1 MKSQSWPRLDSLLFL
16 LSLNNPFFPLQFP
29 PELGDDEH
37 GEGDDDEHDES
48 DDEHGEGGGEHGE
61 GGDDDDDGLFGVGA
75 GDGDDDGWKEAVC

>member
-29 PELGDDEH
+29 PEPGDDEH
-37 GEGDDDEHDES
+37 GEGDG
-48 DDEHGEGGGEHGE
+48 DEHGEGGDGEHGE
-61 GGDDDDDGLFGVGA
+61 GGDNDDGLFSVGA

>member
-29 PELGDDEH
+29 PEPGDDEH
-37 GEGDDDEHDES
+37 GEGDDDEH
-48 DDEHGEGGGEHGE
+48 GE
-61 GGDDDDDGLFGVGA
+61 GGDGEHSEGGDNDDGLFSVGA

>member
-29 PELGDDEH
+29 PEPGDDEH
-37 GEGDDDEHDES
+37 GEGDDDEH
-48 DDEHGEGGGEHGE
+48 GEGGDGEHGE
-61 GGDDDDDGLFGVGA
+61 GGDDDDDGLFSVFA

>member
-29 PELGDDEH
+29 PEPG
-37 GEGDDDEHDES
+37 

-61 GGDDDDDGLFGVGA
+61 HGDDEDDVFGVGA
-75 GDGDDDGWKEAVC
+75 GDGDDDGSKEAVC

>member
-29 PELGDDEH
+29 PEPG
-37 GEGDDDEHDES
+37 

-61 GGDDDDDGLFGVGA
+61 GGDDDDEDDLFGVGA

>member
-29 PELGDDEH
+29 PEPG
-37 GEGDDDEHDES
+37 DDEHDEG

-61 GGDDDDDGLFGVGA
+61 GGDDDDGLFGVGA
-75 GDGDDDGWKEAVC
+75 GEGDDDGSKEAVC

>member
-29 PELGDDEH
+29 PEPGDDEH
-37 GEGDDDEHDES
+37 GEGDDDEH
-48 DDEHGEGGGEHGE
+48 GEGGDGEHGE
-61 GGDDDDDGLFGVGA
+61 GGDDDDDDGLFSVGA